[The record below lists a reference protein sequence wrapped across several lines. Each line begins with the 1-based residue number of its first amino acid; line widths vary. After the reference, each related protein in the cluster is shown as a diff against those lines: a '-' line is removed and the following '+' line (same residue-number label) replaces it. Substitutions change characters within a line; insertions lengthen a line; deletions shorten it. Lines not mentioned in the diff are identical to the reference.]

1 LWFTWNDFVRRREI
15 LFDQRL
21 MAADNTDHISFVFRV
36 LEAQGLAGRLDPTR
50 LHAFLN
56 ELFRWNPRLGLVSK
70 QDTPRIVAGLIGQ
83 SVRFWDFVG
92 ARTGIDPGQRGCR
105 VADIGTGGGFPG
117 MIWAILERG
126 LQVVLVERKQ
136 RKTAYLERAAVKT
149 GVDNVRVEAADLGE
163 IARRDSY
170 RHAFDLAVMMAV
182 TRPGEL
188 APDLAT
194 LLKDG
199 GFFCTIR
206 SGAEPEPPT
215 QVGESLKVLASLV
228 TPDGRFVIYEKTGE
242 HGR

>member
-1 LWFTWNDFVRRREI
+1 
-15 LFDQRL
+15 
-21 MAADNTDHISFVFRV
+21 MAADNTDHISFVFKA
-36 LEAQGLAGRLDPTR
+36 LKAQGLAGRLDSTR

-83 SVRFWDFVG
+83 SVRFWDFVEDH
-92 ARTGIDPGQRGCR
+92 TGIEPERYGCR

-117 MIWAILERG
+117 MIWAVLARG
-126 LQVVLVERKQ
+126 LHVVLIERKQ
-136 RKTAYLERAAVKT
+136 RKTVYLERVAVKA
-149 GVDNVRVEAADLGE
+149 GVENVRVEASDLGA
-163 IARRDSY
+163 IARRESY

-188 APDLAT
+188 APDLGA

-215 QVGESLKVLASLV
+215 QIGDSLIMLASQV
-228 TPDGRFVIYEKTGE
+228 TPDGRFVIYKKTGE
-242 HGR
+242 RRR